1 MISEKEF
8 LTYLQKTSKLNKV
21 FKKNITTYDLYEEDQ
36 KVQVEYTFCFKNKDG
51 KTIIAHLYL
60 WKEYFTIH
68 EDCNYDFHIGATGVS
83 ESNDLYNYLLEH
95 I

>member
-1 MISEKEF
+1 MI
-8 LTYLQKTSKLNKV
+8 TSYHGISFRTSCDKLNKV